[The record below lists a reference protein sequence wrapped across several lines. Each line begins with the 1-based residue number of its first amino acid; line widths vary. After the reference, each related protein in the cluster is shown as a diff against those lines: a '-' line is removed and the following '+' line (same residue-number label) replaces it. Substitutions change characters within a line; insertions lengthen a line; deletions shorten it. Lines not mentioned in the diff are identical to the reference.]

1 MSDNREWDYQITTR
15 AREDLRALDSEVAER
30 IVQKLEEVV
39 FSEFRSPPEWLEP
52 LEQTGYQK
60 LVVGDYRGLVL
71 VRHQESMLEVHHVG
85 HRRNIYDRVL

>member
-1 MSDNREWDYQITTR
+1 MSEDGEWDYRVTAR
-15 AREDLRALDSEVAER
+15 AREDLRALDAEVAER

-39 FSEFRSPPEWLEP
+39 SSEFRSPPDWLEP
-52 LEQTGYQK
+52 LEQTRYQK

-71 VRHQESMLEVHHVG
+71 VRQQESVLEVHHVG